1 MKKMK
6 NKNNKRMCVAFFI
19 IEQVYWCSRVTLLS
33 MFVDG
38 SSYMSFPRPFIL
50 CIHFFVC
57 FESEMNDL
65 LLGALGH
72 CPFHHC
78 IHYWCD
84 FPSYLIW
91 VDHHSF
97 SYSVFRHHPQFC
109 FWFIL
114 FISPLILFLQRPIL
128 GLLLSLHHFC
138 TSHYQF
144 NLLHLSPHWH
154 YIHVRFPQV
163 HGSRGFLYMLH
174 FIYEGMSFWLY
185 D

>member
-1 MKKMK
+1 MHVCSILHHWAGILM
-6 NKNNKRMCVAFFI
+6 FESHFI
-19 IEQVYWCSRVTLLS
+19 EYVCWWE
-33 MFVDG
+33 FVCEIFETFH
-38 SSYMSFPRPFIL
+38 SSYSF
-50 CIHFFVC
+50 VVY

-78 IHYWCD
+78 VHYWCD

-144 NLLHLSPHWH
+144 DLLHLSPHWH
-154 YIHVRFPQV
+154 YIHIRLPPIY
-163 HGSRGFLYMLH
+163 GSRDFLYMLH
-174 FIYEGMSFWLY
+174 FIHEGMSFWLY